1 MRFIEMI
8 SWIGPLFCEKRNLI
22 RRLFF
27 ITLLIPLK
35 LIQLIFYFVQL
46 FCDECQLLTIFLFF
60 NIKCDFFEYL
70 KMCIWFSTYNLW
82 KNFSFRLRKDGF
94 WWTHKF
100 TFQKVWSDSSSQV
113 RFRWFEHFKDML
125 YTSSDLFVINIS
137 ALLYFQDTPTQLES
151 NISKKLNF
159 NYRAAQ
165 KKHSLSSMTIFFFY
179 SSMKYW

>member
-1 MRFIEMI
+1 MI

-35 LIQLIFYFVQL
+35 LIQLSFYFVQ
-46 FCDECQLLTIFLFF
+46 CQLLTLFLFL

-137 ALLYFQDTPTQLES
+137 ALLYFQDTPTLLES
-151 NISKKLNF
+151 NISKKSTVITVLLKKNAL
-159 NYRAAQ
+159 YR
-165 KKHSLSSMTIFFFY
+165 LWRFFSFTVL
-179 SSMKYW
+179 WNIDNHA

>member
-1 MRFIEMI
+1 MI

-27 ITLLIPLK
+27 ITLLIPSK
-35 LIQLIFYFVQL
+35 LIQLGFYFVKQK
-46 FCDECQLLTIFLFF
+46 CQLLTTFLFL
-60 NIKCDFFEYL
+60 NTKCDFFEYL

-137 ALLYFQDTPTQLES
+137 ALLYFQDTPTLLES
-151 NISKKLNF
+151 NISKKFNF
-159 NYRAAQ
+159 N
-165 KKHSLSSMTIFFFY
+165 
-179 SSMKYW
+179 

>member
-1 MRFIEMI
+1 MI

-27 ITLLIPLK
+27 ITLLIPSK
-35 LIQLIFYFVQL
+35 LIQLGFYFVIQQKY
-46 FCDECQLLTIFLFF
+46 QLLTPFLFLKT
-60 NIKCDFFEYL
+60 KCDFFEYL

-137 ALLYFQDTPTQLES
+137 ALLYFQDTPTLLES
-151 NISKKLNF
+151 NISKNF
-159 NYRAAQ
+159 NFDYRNT
-165 KKHSLSSMTIFFFY
+165 KKKTLYHLWRFVFFTVLWNTD
-179 SSMKYW
+179 KHVEI